1 MCVCVCRCFV
11 LDCKLSRYRPVR
23 ARLFVQGFAA
33 LCEVCLALLRRYVIV
48 TGLVGFAARRP
59 GRQAL
64 RSGGVTSIGTPADGR
79 ALPHSQA
86 GVL

>member
-1 MCVCVCRCFV
+1 M
-11 LDCKLSRYRPVR
+11 
-23 ARLFVQGFAA
+23 
-33 LCEVCLALLRRYVIV
+33 

-79 ALPHSQA
+79 ALPHSPKSA
-86 GVL
+86 CLLWGDY